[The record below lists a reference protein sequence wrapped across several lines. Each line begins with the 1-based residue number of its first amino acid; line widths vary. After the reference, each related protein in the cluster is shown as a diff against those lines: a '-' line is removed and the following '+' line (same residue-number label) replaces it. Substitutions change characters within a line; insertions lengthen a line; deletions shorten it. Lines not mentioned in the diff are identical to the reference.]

1 MAWVLVV
8 DDDAG
13 TRDVLTD
20 ALGDE
25 GYQVRTASSGQ
36 EALRVLQQEG
46 HPSLILLDMRMPV
59 MDGTA
64 FLEAYRRLPGPH
76 APVVALTAAGRPAID
91 DVHGVDGVLAKPFAL
106 DDLLAVVE
114 RYLGGGRG
122 A

>member
-13 TRDVLTD
+13 TRDVVTD

-25 GYQVRTASSGQ
+25 GYQVRTAPSGQ
-36 EALRVLQQEG
+36 AALRMLQQEG
-46 HPSLILLDMRMPV
+46 QPSLILLDMRMPV

-64 FLEAYRRLPGPH
+64 FLAAYRQLPGPH
-76 APVVALTAAGRPAID
+76 APVVALTAAGRPTIE
-91 DVHGVDGVLAKPFAL
+91 GVDGVLAKPFAL

-114 RYLGGGRG
+114 RYAGGGRG